1 MHRLRTTW
9 VNTPKYKNSFRLARS
24 IKNLI
29 KECNFEI
36 VSLSITRTYCNK
48 LYINSM
54 IRFVSYD
61 NTTVNKY
68 CICKDQ
74 TPFFFSANRQPIISF
89 IIIKNL
95 IAVDKKNLFCKRSKR
110 VGSYMRVFT
119 SCLIT
124 CPL

>member
-1 MHRLRTTW
+1 
-9 VNTPKYKNSFRLARS
+9 
-24 IKNLI
+24 
-29 KECNFEI
+29 
-36 VSLSITRTYCNK
+36 
-48 LYINSM
+48 M

-74 TPFFFSANRQPIISF
+74 TQFFFSANRQPIISF

-110 VGSYMRVFT
+110 VGSYMQVFA